1 MPSRY
6 AWVLSGR
13 HTPDP
18 PDQEAD
24 PRTEFGVFLERFG
37 GTLISASSLD
47 GPLPAVARVLKR
59 AGLPR
64 LALASLVASR
74 TGDFDAIIA
83 SGEDIG
89 ILIALASIPRFSR
102 TPVHMMFHG
111 HHLDSPKL
119 RLLAPVLRRLPHVH
133 FHCLSSSLRDLTQS
147 ALGIPDSRCHATGYA
162 ADTNYF
168 AGGSVAEPAVIA
180 SAGAANRD
188 YTALADAVRGL
199 PVSVRVAAAS
209 NWMPSGE
216 TPGPIEWPDNADA
229 RSCGSYARLR
239 DLYGRSLFV
248 VVPLHPA
255 RYACGYA
262 VIAEAMSM
270 GRAVV
275 VTRTDAPAD
284 FVIPGVTGVFVDP
297 GDVAGLR
304 IAIARLLEYPAETAA
319 MGQRARATMTHGH
332 GLEQYCDRLAE
343 IVSAS
348 ITK

>member
-1 MPSRY
+1 MPLRH

-13 HTPDP
+13 HPSEP
-18 PDQEAD
+18 FNQEID
-24 PRTEFGVFLERFG
+24 PRTEFSVFLERFS
-37 GTLISASSLD
+37 GTLISASVLD
-47 GPLPAVARVLKR
+47 GPLPAVPSLFRR

-64 LALASLVASR
+64 MALASLVASR
-74 TGDFDAIIA
+74 ADEFDAIIA

-89 ILIALASIPRFSR
+89 IPIALASMPCFSR
-102 TPVHMMFHG
+102 TPIHTMFHG

-119 RLLAPVLRRLPHVH
+119 RLLGPVLRRLPHLH

-147 ALGIPDSRCHATGYA
+147 VLGIPGSRCHATGYA

-168 AGGSVAEPAVIA
+168 DNNFIVEQAVIA

-188 YTALADAVRGL
+188 FATLAKAVRGL
-199 PVSVRVAAAS
+199 PVPVRIAAAS
-209 NWMPSGE
+209 TWMP
-216 TPGPIEWPDNADA
+216 PGAATGPVEWPDNAEA
-229 RSCGSYARLR
+229 RSYGSYARLR
-239 DLYGRSLFV
+239 DLYRASLFV
-248 VVPLHPA
+248 VIPLYSA

-262 VIAEAMSM
+262 VIAEAMAM

-284 FVIPGVTGVFVDP
+284 FVIPGVTGVFVEP

-304 IAIARLLEYPAETAA
+304 KAITQLLESRAETAA
-319 MGQRARATMTHGH
+319 MGQRARATMAGRH
-332 GLEQYCDRLAE
+332 GLEQYCDRLAQ